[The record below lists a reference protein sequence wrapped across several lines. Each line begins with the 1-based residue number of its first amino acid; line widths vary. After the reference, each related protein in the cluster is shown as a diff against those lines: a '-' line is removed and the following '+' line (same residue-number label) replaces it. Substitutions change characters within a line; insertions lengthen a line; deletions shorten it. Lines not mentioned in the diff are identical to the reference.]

1 MWQVAQVIVNPDGG
15 SSWRMNGVLRWLCII
30 FLTPSAGTQLVS
42 SNPEGIPPNQSPR
55 KHIDLRP
62 VRPRRIR
69 NPFPTAAGPFSNTP

>member
-55 KHIDLRP
+55 WIQDQDSAPWRP
-62 VRPRRIR
+62 CLICGV
-69 NPFPTAAGPFSNTP
+69 